1 MSMKHWCAAGTVCL
15 AMVGGGEAGLLYYDG
30 QESGASYGNTT
41 YAPKGLHYTY
51 RGGLRTMP
59 VSGGKR
65 VHDGTG
71 DAGSDAFDL
80 SPSAG
85 SAWDLAG
92 LYDAAS
98 GTVGGGGVEG
108 VLYVSVLVRAHAAS
122 DGTSER
128 KTGDLP
134 YGRYFGFGL
143 WRGTGTEI
151 LGMGNEWGA
160 HAYSIFGAV
169 TGKQDLRDASGGTS
183 YISVDRNVRLLVA
196 RIAFH
201 AHAADD
207 ISVWLDPDPAQG
219 DSQADDVRR
228 YLGTSNGDLSF
239 NRLAYRAGNIPVI
252 NGVDFDEV
260 RFGTD
265 WDSVA
270 PGVSDSVAFW
280 YDGQSWF
287 STYVN
292 TFYDR
297 EGLSYTMA
305 NGVVM
310 PVSRGK
316 RVTPGSGESG
326 SDILPLNPSAG
337 SVWDEAGLYDS
348 VSGLIGGGE
357 ISRVLYFGALVRSV
371 NGSIPA
377 TEAKDDTPPDGMEA
391 FVQLTRPGLSA
402 LGALGMGNG
411 WNQWAYSIGG
421 VFGTADLKQTNNTT
435 YASVNTATRL
445 MVAKITFNHT
455 ANDTATVWLDPNPDH
470 GDNQMWTVCRATVTG
485 DFSFSQLAYRS
496 GNIPDLNGWEFD
508 EVRFAT
514 DWRGV
519 VTNLPPLRQGIMIKV
534 Q

>member
-1 MSMKHWCAAGTVCL
+1 
-15 AMVGGGEAGLLYYDG
+15 
-30 QESGASYGNTT
+30 SYINTT
-41 YAPKGLHYTY
+41 YNSKGLHYTY

-80 SPSAG
+80 NPVAG
-85 SAWDLAG
+85 STWDLAG
-92 LYDAAS
+92 LYDAES
-98 GTVGGGGVEG
+98 GTIGGGGVEG
-108 VLYVSVLVRAHAAS
+108 VLYVSVLVRAHYTS

-128 KTGDLP
+128 KTGELP
-134 YGRYFGFGL
+134 YGRHFGFSL

-160 HAYSIFGAV
+160 YAYSIFGV
-169 TGKQDLRDASGGTS
+169 TGKQDLRDASGGTT
-183 YISVDRNVRLLVA
+183 YINVDRDVRLMVA

-207 ISVWLDPDPAQG
+207 IAVWLDPDPARG
-219 DSQADDVRR
+219 DDQEDDVRR
-228 YLGTSNGDLSF
+228 YLGTAKGDLSF
-239 NRLAYRAGNIPVI
+239 DRVAYRAGNIPVV

-270 PGVSDSVAFW
+270 PGVTDNVAFW

-292 TFYDR
+292 TTFDR
-297 EGLSYTMA
+297 NGLSYTMA
-305 NGVVM
+305 NGGQM
-310 PVSRGK
+310 PVSGGK
-316 RVTPGSGESG
+316 RVTPGTGESG
-326 SDILPLNPSAG
+326 ADILPLNPTAG
-337 SVWDEAGLYDS
+337 SVWDQVGLYDS

-357 ISRVLYFGALVRSV
+357 VSRVLYFSALVRSV
-371 NGSIPA
+371 HGASTVTEPKDNGTNS
-377 TEAKDDTPPDGMEA
+377 PPFGMEA
-391 FVQLTRPGLSA
+391 FVQITRPGLGS

-421 VFGTADLKQTNNTT
+421 VFGSTDLKQTNGTT
-435 YASVNTATRL
+435 FVSVNTATRW
-445 MVAKITFNHT
+445 MVAKITFKHMVP
-455 ANDTATVWLDPNPDH
+455 DTATIWLDPNPDH
-470 GDNQMWTVCRATVTG
+470 GDNQAGTVCRATVNG
-485 DFSFSQLAYRS
+485 DFSFNQLAFRS
-496 GNIPDLNGWEFD
+496 GNIPGLNSWEFD

-514 DWRGV
+514 DWRGT
-519 VTNLPPLRQGIMIKV
+519 VTNLPSLQQGVILKV
-534 Q
+534 R